1 MTTPDPMRCT
11 ARSKQRNAQCKRT
24 AIPGGTVCR
33 YHGGAAP
40 QVMKAAA
47 ERLKELQFPAIVA
60 IEDALDADAYYVVR
74 NGDSSSVEEKPDHPT
89 RLRAAT
95 AVLDRTGLGPTSK
108 QEVSLEASDQL
119 AQVLTAL
126 DG

>member
-1 MTTPDPMRCT
+1 MRCT
-11 ARSKQRNAQCKRT
+11 AHSKQRKAQCKRT

-47 ERLKELQFPAIVA
+47 ERLKELQYPAITA
-60 IEDALDADAYYVVR
+60 IEGALEANRGYITKD
-74 NGDSSSVEEKPDHPT
+74 GDVHTEADHPT

-95 AVLDRTGLGPTSK
+95 AVLDRTGLGPTTK
-108 QEVSLEASDQL
+108 QEVEHSASAQL
-119 AQVLTAL
+119 GQILTAL